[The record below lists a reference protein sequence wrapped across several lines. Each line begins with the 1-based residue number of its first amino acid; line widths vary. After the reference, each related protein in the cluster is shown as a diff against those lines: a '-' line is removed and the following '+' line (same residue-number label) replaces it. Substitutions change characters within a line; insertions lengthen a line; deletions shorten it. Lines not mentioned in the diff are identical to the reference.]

1 MTNLVH
7 MFENT
12 REIAHK
18 PEVFVSNHE
27 WELAVFIRFFFSF
40 FFSEICLFKLSC
52 SILEINVL
60 NCGIVNH
67 YVLI

>member
-7 MFENT
+7 IFENT

-40 FFSEICLFKLSC
+40 FFLRYACLSYP
-52 SILEINVL
+52 VL
-60 NCGIVNH
+60 F
-67 YVLI
+67 

>member
-7 MFENT
+7 IFENT

-18 PEVFVSNHE
+18 PEIFVSNHE
-27 WELAVFIRFFFSF
+27 WELTIFIRFFFL
-40 FFSEICLFKLSC
+40 FFSEISQFKLSC

-60 NCGIVNH
+60 NCGFVKH